1 MMRAIALTL
10 IATAVLAGCARGP
23 VTYRDTRTPQA
34 RDFRLAEDR
43 QTVRPTAQPL
53 ALGTYVSANGETC
66 RMQQG
71 SSPTA
76 LCAQGHGELV
86 VSNVISG
93 SH

>member
-10 IATAVLAGCARGP
+10 IATAALAGCAQGP
-23 VTYRDTRTPQA
+23 VTYSDTRAPQV

-43 QTVRPTAQPL
+43 QTVRPTSQSL
-53 ALGTYVSANGETC
+53 APGTYVSANGETC
-66 RMQQG
+66 RMEQG
-71 SSPTA
+71 GSPTA
-76 LCAQGHGELV
+76 HCSQGRGELV